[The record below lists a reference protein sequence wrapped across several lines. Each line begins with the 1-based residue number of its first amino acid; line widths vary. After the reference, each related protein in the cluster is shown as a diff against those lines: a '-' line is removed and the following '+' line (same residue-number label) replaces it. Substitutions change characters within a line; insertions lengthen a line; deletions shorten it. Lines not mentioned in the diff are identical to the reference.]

1 MKRLRNPIKGDKY
14 IYTFMNTMILKQLL
28 INSIYRINFKI
39 HKTLNFGLRIL
50 LGIKSDEKWQ
60 IQ

>member
-1 MKRLRNPIKGDKY
+1 
-14 IYTFMNTMILKQLL
+14 MNTMIWKQLL